1 MGKLTTSVGIVLLF
15 SLSIYSQSFIINN
28 VHPYSSSLFGSA
40 GGGVTIGMTDYKNIK
55 PGIDGFLSASYFF
68 STSDQN
74 ILGLNFKGGILNIK
88 GKDEN
93 KILYAPDGTI
103 LRPDIFNTDAVNLS
117 ASVLYSYAVSKNFI
131 PYAGAGLSYYFFSP
145 KDENG
150 QLLYNNRNDVYDKN
164 TLGFDAEVGISVP
177 LSDLLNVELNSTF
190 HFLFT
195 DYIDDIAFG
204 KNKDFFSSVSLG
216 ISYAFISNRDSDGDG
231 IADNKDLCPNTP
243 PGVTV
248 DEFGCPLDTDGD
260 GVPDYLDDCPNTPK
274 GMKVDKNGCAI
285 DSDNDGI
292 PDTLDKCPN
301 TPRGMHVNEFGCP
314 DTDGDGVFDND
325 DKCPDTPK
333 GVTVDKTGCP
343 IDSDGDGVPDYLDK
357 CPDTP
362 KGERVDKNGCLLEAP
377 KTETGGEIIKN
388 ENTIILP
395 ADNIFFNNRAEIK
408 PEAYK
413 VLDDVVAQLKKYP
426 NTYWRIEGHMDSQG
440 PDQWIRSM
448 SSKRAEA
455 IYYYFISHGLD
466 ASKFTIYGLG
476 DKFPIANNTTEEGR
490 AKNRRIA
497 IVEDQQW

>member
-1 MGKLTTSVGIVLLF
+1 MGKLTTTLGIVLL
-15 SLSIYSQSFIINN
+15 LSFFTYSQSYIVNN
-28 VHPYSSSLFGSA
+28 IHPYSRSLIGTA
-40 GGGVTIGMTDYKNIK
+40 GGGITIGKTDYKNVK
-55 PGIDGFLSASYFF
+55 LGINGLLSVTYFLPSA
-68 STSDQN
+68 DEN
-74 ILGLNFKGGILNIK
+74 ILGLRLMAELSNVQ
-88 GKDEN
+88 GKDPQ
-93 KILYAPDGTI
+93 KILYAKDGTL
-103 LRPDIFNTDAVNLS
+103 LRPDIFSTDAFSLR
-117 ASVLYSYAVSKNFI
+117 ASLLYSYAISQNFL
-131 PYAGAGLSYYFFSP
+131 PYAGVGLSYFFFNP
-145 KDENG
+145 QNTNG
-150 QLLYNNRNDVYDKN
+150 QLLYNNRNSVYDKK
-164 TLGFDAEVGISVP
+164 TLGFDADLGFSIPLGEQISLDV
-177 LSDLLNVELNSTF
+177 NSSL

-195 DYIDDIAFG
+195 DYFDDIAVG

-216 ISYAFISNRDSDGDG
+216 ISYVFISNLDSDGDG
-231 IADNKDLCPNTP
+231 IADDKDLCPNTP

-260 GVPDYLDDCPNTPK
+260 GVPDYLDNCPNTPK
-274 GMKVDKNGCAI
+274 GMKVDKNGCII
-285 DSDNDGI
+285 DSDNDGV

-333 GVTVDKTGCP
+333 GVAVDKTGCP

-362 KGERVDKNGCLLEAP
+362 KGERVDKNGCPPEAP
-377 KTETGGEIIKN
+377 KTETGGERIKS
-388 ENTIILP
+388 ETTIILP
-395 ADNIFFNNRAEIK
+395 ADDIFFDNRSEIK

-413 VLDDVVAQLKKYP
+413 ELDDAVVQLKKYP

-455 IYYYFISHGLD
+455 IYYYFISHGLA

-497 IVEDQQW
+497 IVKEQQ